1 MIDKAKVRE
10 REHEIIYERKLAKER
25 SKEDHLFADKDKFV
39 TGAYKR
45 KLAEQAKWLEEE
57 RLRQLREEKED
68 VSCPFFQYSCNI
80 IHGQIKQV
88 GSLIVH
94 YNTLLYS
101 KLLKYHCK

>member
-1 MIDKAKVRE
+1 MLHLQPRYIQTLIDKAKVRE

-25 SKEDHLFADKDKFV
+25 TKEDHLFADKDKFV

-68 VSCPFFQYSCNI
+68 VSFTFLLDNSNI
-80 IHGQIKQV
+80 LAIC
-88 GSLIVH
+88 S
-94 YNTLLYS
+94 
-101 KLLKYHCK
+101 

>member
-1 MIDKAKVRE
+1 MKPLSSIAYHIFLLLQPRYIQALMDKAKVRE

-57 RLRQLREEKED
+57 RVRQLREEKED
-68 VSCPFFQYSCNI
+68 VSGAFILVFLSYSL
-80 IHGQIKQV
+80 
-88 GSLIVH
+88 LI
-94 YNTLLYS
+94 
-101 KLLKYHCK
+101 